1 VVIDSSEV
9 GMRKPD
15 PRIFHLALEALGG
28 VDPTR
33 SVFLDDYPGN
43 ITAAEAL
50 GMHGVLV
57 EAAYDDAIR
66 RLDAILTPG

>member
-1 VVIDSSEV
+1 
-9 GMRKPD
+9 M
-15 PRIFHLALEALGG
+15 GG
-28 VDPTR
+28 VDPRR

-50 GMHGVLV
+50 GMRGVLV

-66 RLDAILTPG
+66 RLDAILGAS